1 MQEVSQV
8 SGGLNARSVGR
19 WVVALAATA
28 ALVAGGGILG
38 SVGATY
44 AGGAHDDNVGSPG
57 RNGQDAT
64 CTVYRTP
71 LEPSPDCTAV
81 GEDGGDGAPGAV
93 YR

>member
-1 MQEVSQV
+1 MQKVSDL
-8 SGGLNARSVGR
+8 SRELKDRGVGR
-19 WVVALAATA
+19 WAVALAATA
-28 ALVAGGGILG
+28 ALMASGHLG
-38 SVGATY
+38 SVGSTF
-44 AGGAHDDNVGSPG
+44 AGGEHDDNVGSPG

-71 LEPSPDCTAV
+71 LEPAPDCVAV